1 MKIGLEFRNELS
13 GVPGG
18 FWIVEQFDRIIA
30 RIGGVW
36 QIEHTDNGSHRFRS
50 GDWTPIIGG
59 ATSET
64 GQAYTRQSGRIT
76 RIGSQVMG
84 FADVILSTKGTIVG
98 NLRIKGLPFA
108 VPSTVTAKGAN
119 ACLFSG
125 LNTNWVQVLVT
136 PASGTTSLSV
146 LGNTAAATSNL
157 TPLTT
162 ADVSNTARFIFSFSY
177 EVSA

>member
-64 GQAYTRQSGRIT
+64 GQAYTRQVGRWT
-76 RIGSQVMG
+76 LTGSQLTG
-84 FADVILSTKGTIVG
+84 YADVILSTRGTIVG
-98 NLRIKGLPFA
+98 NLRIKGLPFQI
-108 VPSTVTAKGAN
+108 PSTVTAKGAN
-119 ACLFSG
+119 ACLYSG

-136 PASGTTSLSV
+136 PASGTSTMSV
-146 LGNTAAATSNL
+146 LGSTAAATSNL
-157 TPLTT
+157 TALTT
-162 ADVSNTARFIFSFSY
+162 ADLTNTSRFIFSFSY
-177 EVSA
+177 EVAS